1 MLHFIFKVVSKFLM
15 YSAISKSLQLF
26 FVNASDFDDDPD
38 VHVEVD
44 RSMVERFS
52 QEGTVYIVHAV

>member
-1 MLHFIFKVVSKFLM
+1 M
-15 YSAISKSLQLF
+15 YSAISKSLQFF

>member
-15 YSAISKSLQLF
+15 YSATSKSLQFF

-44 RSMVERFS
+44 RSMVERIS